1 MDISFFMALVIAVI
15 VGLTLPK
22 LMEKYKYGGRIL
34 IMLLLALSSMYYWKK
49 GNMKSAFLFFE
60 ILIWSGFEFVGL
72 LEEWGIKSLA
82 AVLLIAVGT
91 MGITLYDFRLTLID
105 VFGVFMSGFLGIY
118 GFVYLGYLV
127 RIKKHPEEEKS

>member
-34 IMLLLALSSMYYWKK
+34 IMLLLTLSSMYYWKK

>member
-1 MDISFFMALVIAVI
+1 MDIYFFVALVMAVLI
-15 VGLTLPK
+15 GLTIPK
-22 LMEKYKYGGRIL
+22 LMEKYKYGGKIL
-34 IMLLLALSSMYYWKK
+34 IMLLLTVSSIYYWKK
-49 GNMKSAFLFFE
+49 GDMKSAFLFFE

-82 AVLLIAVGT
+82 AVVLIAVGT
-91 MGITLYDFRLTLID
+91 LGITLYDFRLTLVD

-127 RIKKHPEEEKS
+127 RIKKHPEEEKN